1 MELGI
6 DPVKAAKALF
16 KHAGD
21 FDLACSTASKD
32 FTEEEKEVPREAP
45 KEAPADECRFKHG
58 RGRGR
63 GGRGGF
69 KGPFGGHG
77 GHGEH
82 PMRKMI
88 QEFFTQLTSNGASS
102 SSSDSEEERQADK
115 KREEQR
121 AKRPAIV
128 QTSDQLYPVSAGE
141 TVFVEVTIENKTK
154 WPCNIEAIKKIEP
167 STINFE
173 GLEVGQKLK
182 HLEQSK
188 LSIPITMPS
197 QTGHFGVKLG
207 FFSKKG

>member
-45 KEAPADECRFKHG
+45 KEAPANECRFKHG

-154 WPCNIEAIKKIEP
+154 WPCNIEAIKKI
-167 STINFE
+167 
-173 GLEVGQKLK
+173 
-182 HLEQSK
+182 
-188 LSIPITMPS
+188 
-197 QTGHFGVKLG
+197 
-207 FFSKKG
+207 